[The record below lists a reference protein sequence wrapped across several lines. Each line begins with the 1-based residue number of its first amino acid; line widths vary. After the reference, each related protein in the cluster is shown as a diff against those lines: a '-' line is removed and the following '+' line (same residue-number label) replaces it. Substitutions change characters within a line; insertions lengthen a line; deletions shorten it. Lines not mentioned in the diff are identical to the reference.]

1 MSEITCNCQHD
12 HILCI
17 ECRNQIFCNN
27 SNNSQFFNKNIK
39 DEKKNKE
46 LSLIISNEAKNNT
59 NFEYKNQDYFSFRKN
74 AIKLLKKICKE
85 FFISDRTYFLTL
97 FYLDKIYQTL
107 FVYNSLDIIS
117 IYCLILAI
125 KFIEEDKFKVK
136 LIKEKY
142 LEINNN
148 FLLDEIYILKLLNYN
163 LCSTTC
169 YDILIYLLTHEIL
182 FFGDELE
189 KVKKKTN
196 NLSIFHLAI
205 KYLLKIFIYKN
216 YLNLTPFQTAFGII
230 QIIRKKFGLNECRK
244 ELYQKYIN
252 EDMGNINKAYIFFK
266 EIFNNIT
273 NKNKNNNNNNNTCVY
288 KVKTFNKNFYNSY
301 LNNEELRI

>member
-46 LSLIISNEAKNNT
+46 LSLIISKEAKNNT

-74 AIKLLKKICKE
+74 AIKTLKKICKE
-85 FFISDRTYFLTL
+85 FYISDRTYFLSL
-97 FYLDKIYQTL
+97 FYLDKIYESL

-125 KFIEEDKFKVK
+125 KFVEEDKFKVK
-136 LIKEKY
+136 LIREKY

-169 YDILIYLLTHEIL
+169 YDILIYLLSNEIL

-189 KVKKKTN
+189 KVKKKSN

-205 KYLLKIFIYKN
+205 KYLLKIVEFNN
-216 YLNLTPFQTAFGII
+216 YLNLSPFQTAFGII
-230 QIIRKKFGLNECRK
+230 QIIRKKFGLNEYRK
-244 ELYQKYIN
+244 ELYKKYIN
-252 EDMGNINKAYIFFK
+252 DENGNINKAYKFFI
-266 EIFNNIT
+266 EIFNYIT
-273 NKNKNNNNNNNTCVY
+273 NKNKNNGNNVSVY
-288 KVKTFNKNFYNSY
+288 KVKTYNKNFYNSY